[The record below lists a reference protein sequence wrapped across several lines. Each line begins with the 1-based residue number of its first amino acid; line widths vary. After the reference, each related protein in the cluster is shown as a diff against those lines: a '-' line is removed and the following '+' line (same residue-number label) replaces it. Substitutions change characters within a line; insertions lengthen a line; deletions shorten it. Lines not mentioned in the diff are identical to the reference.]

1 MSASDDQHD
10 SPDPQSQHRQP
21 DAEGERLGHPGLTE
35 DMRDQPDHGE
45 DSYRGSGK
53 LTDRRAVVTGG
64 DSGIGRAV
72 ALAFARE
79 GADVLISYL
88 PEEQPDAD
96 ETVRLIEQAGRRAV
110 TVPGDIRDEE
120 QCRRIVDKA
129 VAEFGG
135 IDILMTAAGVLSFG
149 SATET
154 DPDAWNRVIGINLTG
169 TFLAA
174 RAVIPAMAQ
183 RGGGAII
190 TVSSSTGAHD
200 ASPGNVAY
208 VASKGGVAMLTKAM
222 AVDHA
227 AQGVRVN
234 AIAPGPTATPMLGS
248 VMTEDEM
255 RRFGE
260 AMPIGR
266 LAQPAE
272 LAAAAA
278 FLASDDASYVTGA
291 VFAVDG
297 GQTAKVGVT
306 LADLGT
312 IARQA

>member
-1 MSASDDQHD
+1 VAI
-10 SPDPQSQHRQP
+10 
-21 DAEGERLGHPGLTE
+21 
-35 DMRDQPDHGE
+35 
-45 DSYRGSGK
+45 
-53 LTDRRAVVTGG
+53 VTGAG
-64 DSGIGRAV
+64 SGIGRAV
-72 ALAFARE
+72 ALRFADE
-79 GADVLISYL
+79 GASVLVADVAADSAERAA
-88 PEEQPDAD
+88 EEIRA
-96 ETVRLIEQAGRRAV
+96 AGGRA
-110 TVPGDIRDEE
+110 IA
-120 QCRRIVDKA
+120 CAVDVSDPA
-129 VAEFGG
+129 QVEAMAARAIAEFGG
-135 IDILMTAAGVLSFG
+135 VDVLMTAAGVLSFG
-149 SATET
+149 SVTET
-154 DPDAWNRVIGINLTG
+154 DPQSWNRVIGINLTG

-174 RAVIPAMAQ
+174 RAVIPSMAE
-183 RGGGAII
+183 RGGGAIV

-208 VASKGGVAMLTKAM
+208 VTSKGGVAMLTKAM
-222 AVDHA
+222 AIDHA
-227 AQGVRVN
+227 AQGIRVN

-266 LAQPAE
+266 LARPEE

-297 GQTAKVGVT
+297 GQTAKVGMT

-312 IARQA
+312 IARQT

>member
-1 MSASDDQHD
+1 MAMT
-10 SPDPQSQHRQP
+10 
-21 DAEGERLGHPGLTE
+21 GHPGRL
-35 DMRDQPDHGE
+35 
-45 DSYRGSGK
+45 SGK
-53 LTDRRAVVTGG
+53 VAVVTGG
-64 DSGIGRAV
+64 GSGIGRAV
-72 ALAFARE
+72 ALRFAAD
-79 GADVLISYL
+79 GAAVLVADVNEKAAALVAEEISIGGGRAI
-88 PEEQPDAD
+88 PMAVDVSDPDQVEAMAAR
-96 ETVRLIEQAGRRAV
+96 TI
-110 TVPGDIRDEE
+110 
-120 QCRRIVDKA
+120 
-129 VAEFGG
+129 AEFGG
-135 IDILMTAAGVLSFG
+135 VDILMTAAGVLSFG

-154 DPDAWNRVIGINLTG
+154 DPQAWNRVIAINLTG

-174 RAVIPAMAQ
+174 RAVIGPMAE

-208 VASKGGVAMLTKAM
+208 VTSKGGVAMLTKAL
-222 AVDHA
+222 AIDHA
-227 AQGVRVN
+227 ADGIRVN
-234 AIAPGPTATPMLGS
+234 ALAPGPTDTPMLGS
-248 VMTEDEM
+248 VMTEEEM

-266 LAQPAE
+266 LARPEE

-291 VFAVDG
+291 VIAVDG
-297 GQTAKVGVT
+297 GQTAKVGMT

>member
-1 MSASDDQHD
+1 MAD
-10 SPDPQSQHRQP
+10 R
-21 DAEGERLGHPGLTE
+21 RL
-35 DMRDQPDHGE
+35 
-45 DSYRGSGK
+45 SGK
-53 LTDRRAVVTGG
+53 AAIVTGAG
-64 DSGIGRAV
+64 SGIGRAV
-72 ALAFARE
+72 ALRFADEGASVLVADVAADSAEGVAEEIRRAGGRAVAFAVDV
-79 GADVLISYL
+79 AD
-88 PEEQPDAD
+88 PEQVEAM
-96 ETVRLIEQAGRRAV
+96 AARA
-110 TVPGDIRDEE
+110 I
-120 QCRRIVDKA
+120 
-129 VAEFGG
+129 AEFGG
-135 IDILMTAAGVLSFG
+135 VDVLMTAAGVLSFG

-154 DPDAWNRVIGINLTG
+154 DPQAWNRVIAINLTG

-174 RAVIPAMAQ
+174 RAVIGPMAE

-208 VASKGGVAMLTKAM
+208 VTSKGGVAMLTKAL
-222 AVDHA
+222 AIDHA
-227 AQGVRVN
+227 ADGIRVN
-234 AIAPGPTATPMLGS
+234 ALAPGPTDTPMLGS

-266 LAQPAE
+266 LARPEE

-297 GQTAKVGVT
+297 GQTAKVGMT

-312 IARQA
+312 IARQT

>member
-1 MSASDDQHD
+1 MTDRASQVDGTAPSGRLTASDG
-10 SPDPQSQHRQP
+10 
-21 DAEGERLGHPGLTE
+21 AGRL
-35 DMRDQPDHGE
+35 
-45 DSYRGSGK
+45 RGK
-53 LTDRRAVVTGG
+53 TAIVTGG
-64 DSGIGRAV
+64 GSGIGRA
-72 ALAFARE
+72 AAIRFAAE
-79 GADVLISYL
+79 GAAVLVADLAADSAESVAEEIRAAGGQAIAIAVDVSD
-88 PEEQPDAD
+88 PAQVEVMTA
-96 ETVRLIEQAGRRAV
+96 RA
-110 TVPGDIRDEE
+110 I
-120 QCRRIVDKA
+120 
-129 VAEFGG
+129 AEFGG
-135 IDILMTAAGVLSFG
+135 VDVLMTAAGVLSFG

-154 DPDAWNRVIGINLTG
+154 DPQAWNRVIGVNLTG

-174 RAVIPAMAQ
+174 RAVIPAMAE
-183 RGGGAII
+183 RGGGAIV

-222 AVDHA
+222 AIDHA
-227 AQGVRVN
+227 AQGIRVN
-234 AIAPGPTATPMLGS
+234 SIAPGPTATPMLGT
-248 VMTEDEM
+248 VMTADEM

-266 LAQPAE
+266 LAQPEE

-278 FLASDDASYVTGA
+278 FLVSDDASYVTGA

-297 GQTAKVGVT
+297 GQTAKVGMT